1 MQGRAADCIYKTAT
15 SDETQIQYKKHVVLY
30 LRFVCDMMNKLYN
43 VLGL

>member
-1 MQGRAADCIYKTAT
+1 MQGEQQTVFIKQPRQMKRKYNTKNT
-15 SDETQIQYKKHVVLY
+15 LY